1 MRGLRGFVMAAV
13 GAMIVATSLS
23 GCAAL
28 LLIPAAAGAPA
39 PLPSIVGEPRPLQAP
54 QASQAPPVQHY
65 SDGSTSER
73 GNIPKV
79 VGEKAGIL
87 TPDGQTRLV
96 TFIVTRLLADPLCLN
111 AEPPAPTNGH
121 YLEVDLQVITT
132 ADLADEGDASTVTFS
147 PDNWFFYP
155 PDSPGLV
162 AGGIGATGDN
172 DDCEL
177 SVPPLPDSIGP
188 SQNVTGSVLLDVSD
202 DSHYVAYA
210 PDNGCGCGSAWEWP
224 YPAAG

>member
-13 GAMIVATSLS
+13 GALVVATSLS

-28 LLIPAAAGAPA
+28 LLIPVAAGAPA
-39 PLPSIVGEPRPLQAP
+39 PLPSIVGEPGSP
-54 QASQAPPVQHY
+54 QSPQVQHY

-79 VGEKAGIL
+79 VGEKAGML
-87 TPDGQTRLV
+87 TNDGQTRVV
-96 TFIVTRLLADPLCLN
+96 TFIVTRLLADPHCLN
-111 AEPPAPTNGH
+111 SEPPAPTNGH

-132 ADLADEGDASTVTFS
+132 ADLANRVDAPTVTFA
-147 PDNWFFYP
+147 PDNWYYYP
-155 PDSPGLV
+155 PDTPGLV
-162 AGGIGATGDN
+162 ADGIGAVGSN

-177 SVPPLPDSIGP
+177 AVAPLPNSIGA
-188 SQNVTGSVLLDVSD
+188 SQNVTGSVLLDVREGSQ
-202 DSHYVAYA
+202 YVAYA
-210 PDNGCGCGSAWEWP
+210 PDNVCGCDTSWEWP